1 MPQLRAAAPHVWVE
15 MSTKYADALGVS
27 EGDLVEISSAR
38 GVIHAAARISG
49 IREGVLFV
57 PFHYGYWDAADPD
70 QHARAANE
78 LTITDWD
85 PVSKQP
91 MFKTAAV
98 RARRIDAGEGTA
110 VPAPTNTASRPVTA
124 EVPNTRGGPAACD
137 DEQMNITG
145 GMR

>member
-1 MPQLRAAAPHVWVE
+1 
-15 MSTKYADALGVS
+15 
-27 EGDLVEISSAR
+27 
-38 GVIHAAARISG
+38 
-49 IREGVLFV
+49 VLFV
-57 PFHYGYWDAADPD
+57 PFHYGYWDAANPD

-98 RARRIDAGEGTA
+98 RARRIGTGESA
-110 VPAPTNTASRPVTA
+110 AAPAPTNTASRPVTA
-124 EVPNTRGGPAACD
+124 AVPTTRGGPAAY